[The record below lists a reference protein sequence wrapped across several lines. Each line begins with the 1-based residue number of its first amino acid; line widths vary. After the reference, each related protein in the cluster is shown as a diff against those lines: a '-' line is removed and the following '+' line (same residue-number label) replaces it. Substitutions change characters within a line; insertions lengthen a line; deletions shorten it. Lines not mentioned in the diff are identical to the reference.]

1 MEEVKVNDGGGMYNH
16 VGIIDS
22 VIVDCNDLPKS
33 LINGQFIQFSS
44 RLVQIVQKL
53 STLRD
58 GVKNDMESKDK
69 QIAALI
75 HEKQDL
81 INQLSIKEKG
91 ES

>member
-1 MEEVKVNDGGGMYNH
+1 MEDLKVNDGGGLYDNL
-16 VGIIDS
+16 GLINS
-22 VIVDCNDLPKS
+22 VIVDCNNLPKS

-44 RLVQIVQKL
+44 SLVQIVQKL
-53 STLRD
+53 SSLYE

-75 HEKQDL
+75 QEKQDL